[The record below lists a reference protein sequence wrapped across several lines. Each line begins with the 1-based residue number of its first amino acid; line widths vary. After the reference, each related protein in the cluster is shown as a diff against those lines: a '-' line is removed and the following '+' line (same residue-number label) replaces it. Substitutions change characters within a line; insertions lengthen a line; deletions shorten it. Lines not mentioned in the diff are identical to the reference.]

1 MPVNLELKARIL
13 ENSQTRQRAEECG
26 AEFHGIL
33 SQTDTYFHVSS
44 GRLKLREQRKGA
56 AELIYYTRPEHT
68 TERLS
73 NYQKAPIGD
82 LVGLKSMLTAALGV
96 LVVVK
101 KERQVFVYKGAR
113 IHLDQVESLGVFLE
127 FEVPC
132 DGSEDPQLLMRELR
146 RIFSVDES
154 SVEKR
159 SYSDL
164 ILEKSSS

>member
-13 ENSQTRQRAEECG
+13 EGLHVHRRAEECG
-26 AEFHGIL
+26 AELRGTL
-33 SQTDTYFHVSS
+33 YQTDTYFHVSS
-44 GRLKLREQRKGA
+44 GRLKLREQQQGA
-56 AELIYYTRPEHT
+56 AELIHYTRPEQT

-73 NYQKAPIGD
+73 DYHKVSLGD
-82 LVGLKSMLTAALGV
+82 PVGLKSLLTAALGV

-101 KERQVFVYKGAR
+101 KERQVFAYKGAR

-132 DGSEDPQLLMRELR
+132 DGNENPQLLMNELR
-146 RIFSVDES
+146 RIFLVEES

-164 ILEKSSS
+164 ILEKSSL